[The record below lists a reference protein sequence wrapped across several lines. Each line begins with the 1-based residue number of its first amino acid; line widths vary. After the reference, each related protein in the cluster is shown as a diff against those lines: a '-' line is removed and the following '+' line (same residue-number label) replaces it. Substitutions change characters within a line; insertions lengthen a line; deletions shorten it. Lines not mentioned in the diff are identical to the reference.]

1 MKLRLLFALVALSVA
16 PLALAQV
23 NVGDAWA
30 RATVPAQKTSGAFL
44 RIQSAQPATLIGVE
58 SVAAHSVEI
67 HQMRRDGDVM
77 RMRQV
82 KALALPAGTQVEL
95 KPDGYH
101 LMLIGLKQPLSAGQ
115 HIPLRLTIQHA
126 DKKTEIVEVQ
136 AEVRALGAAAPTAHD
151 MH

>member
-1 MKLRLLFALVALSVA
+1 MKLRLGFAIVALSVA

-23 NVGDAWA
+23 NVSDAWA

-44 RIQSAQPATLIGVE
+44 RIESAQPSILIGID
-58 SVAAHSVEI
+58 SAAARSVEI

-82 KALALPAGTQVEL
+82 KALVLPPGTPVEL

-101 LMLIGLKQPLSAGQ
+101 LMLIDLKRPLSAGE
-115 HIPLRLTIQHA
+115 HIPLRLKIQHA

-136 AEVRALGAAAPTAHD
+136 AEVRALGAPASNAHD

>member
-1 MKLRLLFALVALSVA
+1 MKLRLLSTIVALSVA

-23 NVGDAWA
+23 SVSDAWA
-30 RATVPAQKTSGAFL
+30 RATVPAQKSSGAFM
-44 RIQSAQPATLIGVE
+44 RIESAQPATLIGVD
-58 SVAAHSVEI
+58 SAVAGSVEI

-82 KALALPAGTQVEL
+82 KALDLPAGKQIEL
-95 KPDGYH
+95 KPDSYH
-101 LMLIGLKQPLSAGQ
+101 LMLLDLKQPLSAGE
-115 HIPLRLTIQHA
+115 HIPLRLKIRHA

-136 AEVRALGAAAPTAHD
+136 AAVHALGAAAPMRHG